1 VKTANF
7 QALRRAVTEASTA
20 SKWKTGVLEWEV
32 TSVAE
37 HPTSGGECVCGQ
49 TNLLWLYTIKNTD
62 NGAELFPI
70 GSTCVNHFERTDL
83 NRQVAVFRKLL
94 FIRSAAREGKQ
105 IALTTEYFSRA
116 VFDYLYDAGVFT
128 PDRYNENDGGD
139 DWEFL
144 RKMFGVRDKTVIS
157 PRRQWKI
164 RKIIDQK
171 IIPFVLSDDRFGD

>member
-1 VKTANF
+1 MKTANF
-7 QALRRAVTEASTA
+7 HALRRAVTEASTA

-37 HPTSGGECVCGQ
+37 HPTGEGECVCGQ
-49 TNLLWLYTIKNTD
+49 TNLLWLYTITNTH

-83 NRQVAVFRKLL
+83 NRQIAVFRKLVH
-94 FIRSAAREGKQ
+94 IRSAAREGRQ

-116 VFDYLYDAGVFT
+116 VLDYLYDVGAFT
-128 PDRYNENDGGD
+128 PDQYNENDGWN

-144 RKMFGVRDKTVIS
+144 RKMFGVRDKTEIS
-157 PRRQWKI
+157 PKRQWKI
-164 RKIIDQK
+164 RKILDQK
-171 IIPFVLSDDRFGD
+171 AVPFVINDDRLGD